1 MSDNDNEAAAH
12 SGAAQDGQDISVVV
26 ELVYSRGLDK
36 MNGDD
41 GHQAT
46 TSTAGRS

>member
-1 MSDNDNEAAAH
+1 MTDNELPQIQE
-12 SGAAQDGQDISVVV
+12 SDGQDISVVV

-41 GHQAT
+41 GQQAT
-46 TSTAGRS
+46 TSTAIRS